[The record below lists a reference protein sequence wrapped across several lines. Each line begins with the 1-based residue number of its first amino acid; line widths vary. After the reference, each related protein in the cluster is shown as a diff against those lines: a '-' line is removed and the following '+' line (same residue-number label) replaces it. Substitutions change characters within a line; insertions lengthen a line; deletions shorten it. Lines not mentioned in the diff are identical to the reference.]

1 MSVIGIDFDGV
12 LHAYTQGWNGG
23 VVYDSPVAG
32 AFAAL
37 KLLISQKHSV
47 FIFTARED
55 LKAVA
60 VWMEAEGNFPCEVD
74 DGTDRFW
81 HSDIGV
87 ILVTN
92 RKIPADIYVDDRAI
106 RFSSWQQT
114 LGEINLITMAVPKR

>member
-1 MSVIGIDFDGV
+1 MVIGIDFDGV
-12 LHAYTQGWNGG
+12 LHAYSQGWQGG
-23 VVYDSPVAG
+23 TIYDIPIEG

-37 KLLISQKHSV
+37 KLLISQGHSL

-60 VWMEAEGNFPCEVD
+60 LWMEAEGGFSCEID

-81 HSDIGV
+81 HSGLGV

-92 RKIPADIYVDDRAI
+92 RKIPADIYLDDRAV
-106 RFSSWQQT
+106 RFHSWQQA